1 MKTKTTNRAANRPFL
16 WKLLQRLF
24 STAPPFL
31 SFISRRPPSVRV
43 LETDSNSMND
53 VRMGLV
59 ILLRTREDDD
69 ANVIAVKNVVT
80 KLWSDGSM
88 PLLVSLN
95 AEALVVYYYEKMVP
109 DSAMSPSALRESVLM
124 EYNSLAV
131 FIRMVKAIKK
141 IYFDAGWLDEPQD
154 FLS

>member
-1 MKTKTTNRAANRPFL
+1 MKTKTTNRAANRPLL
-16 WKLLQRLF
+16 WKLLQRF
-24 STAPPFL
+24 FYMAQPFL
-31 SFISRRPPSVRV
+31 SFISRRPPLARV
-43 LETDSNSMND
+43 LETDSNTMND

>member
-1 MKTKTTNRAANRPFL
+1 MKTTTSNRAANRPFL
-16 WKLLQRLF
+16 WKLLQQLF
-24 STAPPFL
+24 STVPPFL
-31 SFISRRPPSVRV
+31 SFISRRPPLVRV

-59 ILLRTREDDD
+59 VLLRTREDDD

-95 AEALVVYYYEKMVP
+95 AEALVVYYYEKIVP
-109 DSAMSPSALRESVLM
+109 ESAMSRNALQESVLM
-124 EYNSLAV
+124 EYSSLAV
-131 FIRMVKAIKK
+131 FLRMVKAIKK

>member
-1 MKTKTTNRAANRPFL
+1 MKTTTSNRDANRPFL
-16 WKLLQRLF
+16 WKLLQQLF
-24 STAPPFL
+24 STVPPFL
-31 SFISRRPPSVRV
+31 SFISRRPPSVRA
-43 LETDSNSMND
+43 LETDSNTMND

-59 ILLRTREDDD
+59 VLLRTREDDD

-80 KLWSDGSM
+80 KLWGDGSM

-95 AEALVVYYYEKMVP
+95 AEALVVYYYEKIVP
-109 DSAMSPSALRESVLM
+109 DSAMSPNALQESVLM
-124 EYNSLAV
+124 EYSSLAV
-131 FIRMVKAIKK
+131 FLRMVKAIKK

>member
-1 MKTKTTNRAANRPFL
+1 
-16 WKLLQRLF
+16 
-24 STAPPFL
+24 
-31 SFISRRPPSVRV
+31 
-43 LETDSNSMND
+43 MND

-59 ILLRTREDDD
+59 VLLRTREDDD

-109 DSAMSPSALRESVLM
+109 DSAMSPGALRESVLM

>member
-1 MKTKTTNRAANRPFL
+1 MKTTTSNRDANRPFL
-16 WKLLQRLF
+16 WKLLQQLF
-24 STAPPFL
+24 SMVPPFL
-31 SFISRRPPSVRV
+31 SFILRRPPLVRV

-59 ILLRTREDDD
+59 VLLRTREDDD

-95 AEALVVYYYEKMVP
+95 AEALVVYYYEKIVP
-109 DSAMSPSALRESVLM
+109 ESAMSRNALQESVLM
-124 EYNSLAV
+124 EYSSLAV
-131 FIRMVKAIKK
+131 FLRMVKAIKK